1 MNRTSIGKVVRRRL
15 AVAIVLMAI
24 GRMVEIAVDAAE
36 GPVAAGEI
44 VDAAGAVEGW
54 VAADGIVAD
63 AAGRAEEGTRII
75 ATDLRGNERPR
86 RESWSFIFPTRYF

>member
-1 MNRTSIGKVVRRRL
+1 LRAAEISRTMNRTSIGKVVRRRL

-44 VDAAGAVEGW
+44 VDAADAVEGL
-54 VAADGIVAD
+54 VAAVGIAAD
-63 AAGRAEEGTRII
+63 AAGRAEDDTKFF
-75 ATDLRGNERPR
+75 ATDLYG
-86 RESWSFIFPTRYF
+86 